1 MIKTLSDYNL
11 LESEEWK
18 DSINTLFLELRSKL
32 PEFFK
37 EVPLPT
43 IPHEDYVEVVIPA
56 SKQVIMEDLVE
67 WLEKKL
73 GLHILYASK
82 QNYGKLL
89 KAAAYSTSVP
99 FVFHYCIKP
108 KAASSDKW
116 RNFYSFLSARM
127 PWLKRKALAV
137 KVWISYVYHKMYR
150 SDNGR
155 KFFTLVLVICML
167 VFQVVD
173 FHAAKEACSFQVEW
187 AAKGKA
193 LSLTPYDIGL
203 PGIDG
208 EVELGPKSFMENILY
223 PFQTSLWV
231 YMVALM
237 MTLLLFSYRLADRVL
252 VGIHGSR
259 SLQILLASLAI
270 VVAVVDCGRAFLMGE
285 LIFILLMA
293 GMVYPFKQL
302 PPVPGMKSRW
312 RSLGSWPRGRN
323 AA

>member
-1 MIKTLSDYNL
+1 MVMIVLKWL
-11 LESEEWK
+11 L
-18 DSINTLFLELRSKL
+18 
-32 PEFFK
+32 
-37 EVPLPT
+37 
-43 IPHEDYVEVVIPA
+43 A
-56 SKQVIMEDLVE
+56 M
-67 WLEKKL
+67 
-73 GLHILYASK
+73 
-82 QNYGKLL
+82 LL
-89 KAAAYSTSVP
+89 TSVP
-99 FVFHYCIKP
+99 FVFNYCIKP

-116 RNFYSFLSARM
+116 RNFYCFLSARM

-137 KVWISYVYHKMYR
+137 KAWVSYVYHKMYR

-187 AAKGKA
+187 AARGKA

-259 SLQILLASLAI
+259 CLQILLASLAI
-270 VVAVVDCGRAFLMGE
+270 VVAVVDCGRAFLMSE

-312 RSLGSWPRGRN
+312 RSLGSWPRGWN

>member
-1 MIKTLSDYNL
+1 M
-11 LESEEWK
+11 
-18 DSINTLFLELRSKL
+18 
-32 PEFFK
+32 
-37 EVPLPT
+37 
-43 IPHEDYVEVVIPA
+43 
-56 SKQVIMEDLVE
+56 
-67 WLEKKL
+67 EKKL

-137 KVWISYVYHKMYR
+137 KAWISYVYHKMYR

-167 VFQVVD
+167 VFQV
-173 FHAAKEACSFQVEW
+173 EW
-187 AAKGKA
+187 AARGKA

-203 PGIDG
+203 SGIDG

-237 MTLLLFSYRLADRVL
+237 MTLLLFSYRLTDLNPTHGRYGLSVQAASTCSRDEKQVAQLVKAWGWSRPAVL
-252 VGIHGSR
+252 AFVDQ
-259 SLQILLASLAI
+259 LQKYEILEVCNMVTSK
-270 VVAVVDCGRAFLMGE
+270 VVHLKPS
-285 LIFILLMA
+285 IFSSGLS
-293 GMVYPFKQL
+293 PT
-302 PPVPGMKSRW
+302 PG
-312 RSLGSWPRGRN
+312 G
-323 AA
+323 

>member
-1 MIKTLSDYNL
+1 MIVLKWL
-11 LESEEWK
+11 L
-18 DSINTLFLELRSKL
+18 
-32 PEFFK
+32 
-37 EVPLPT
+37 
-43 IPHEDYVEVVIPA
+43 A
-56 SKQVIMEDLVE
+56 M
-67 WLEKKL
+67 
-73 GLHILYASK
+73 
-82 QNYGKLL
+82 LL
-89 KAAAYSTSVP
+89 TSVP

-137 KVWISYVYHKMYR
+137 KAWISYVYHKMYR

-173 FHAAKEACSFQVEW
+173 FYAAKEACSF
-187 AAKGKA
+187 
-193 LSLTPYDIGL
+193 P
-203 PGIDG
+203 
-208 EVELGPKSFMENILY
+208 
-223 PFQTSLWV
+223 
-231 YMVALM
+231 
-237 MTLLLFSYRLADRVL
+237 TL
-252 VGIHGSR
+252 
-259 SLQILLASLAI
+259 
-270 VVAVVDCGRAFLMGE
+270 
-285 LIFILLMA
+285 ILLMA

>member
-1 MIKTLSDYNL
+1 M
-11 LESEEWK
+11 
-18 DSINTLFLELRSKL
+18 
-32 PEFFK
+32 
-37 EVPLPT
+37 
-43 IPHEDYVEVVIPA
+43 
-56 SKQVIMEDLVE
+56 MEDLVE

-89 KAAAYSTSVP
+89 KAAAYSTPVDGSMFIIHMGSEQYGVIDSLTVP

-116 RNFYSFLSARM
+116 RNLYSFLSARM
-127 PWLKRKALAV
+127 PWLKRKTLAV
-137 KVWISYVYHKMYR
+137 KAWISYVYHKMYR

-173 FHAAKEACSFQVEW
+173 FHAAKEACSFQVEC

-203 PGIDG
+203 P
-208 EVELGPKSFMENILY
+208 
-223 PFQTSLWV
+223 
-231 YMVALM
+231 
-237 MTLLLFSYRLADRVL
+237 TL
-252 VGIHGSR
+252 
-259 SLQILLASLAI
+259 
-270 VVAVVDCGRAFLMGE
+270 
-285 LIFILLMA
+285 ILLMA

>member
-1 MIKTLSDYNL
+1 M
-11 LESEEWK
+11 
-18 DSINTLFLELRSKL
+18 RSKL

-43 IPHEDYVEVVIPA
+43 IPHKDYVEVVIPA
-56 SKQVIMEDLVE
+56 SKQVMMEDLVE

-73 GLHILYASK
+73 GLHILY
-82 QNYGKLL
+82 
-89 KAAAYSTSVP
+89 
-99 FVFHYCIKP
+99 
-108 KAASSDKW
+108 ASSDKW

-137 KVWISYVYHKMYR
+137 KAWISYVYHKMYR

-187 AAKGKA
+187 AARGKA

-237 MTLLLFSYRLADRVL
+237 MTLLLFSYRLADLNPTHGRYGLSVQAASTCSRDEKQVAQLVKAWGWSRPVVL
-252 VGIHGSR
+252 AFVDL
-259 SLQILLASLAI
+259 LQKYEILEVCNMVTSK
-270 VVAVVDCGRAFLMGE
+270 VVHLKPS
-285 LIFILLMA
+285 IFSSGLS
-293 GMVYPFKQL
+293 PT
-302 PPVPGMKSRW
+302 PG
-312 RSLGSWPRGRN
+312 G
-323 AA
+323 

>member
-116 RNFYSFLSARM
+116 SNFSCFLSARM
-127 PWLKRKALAV
+127 PWMKRKALAV
-137 KVWISYVYHKMYR
+137 KAWISYVYHKMYR

-167 VFQVVD
+167 VFQV
-173 FHAAKEACSFQVEW
+173 ECT
-187 AAKGKA
+187 AKGKA

-208 EVELGPKSFMENILY
+208 EVELSPKSFMENILY

-237 MTLLLFSYRLADRVL
+237 MTLLLFSYRLADLNPTHGRYGLSVQAASTCSRDEKQVAQLVKAWGWSRPVVL
-252 VGIHGSR
+252 AFVDL
-259 SLQILLASLAI
+259 LQKYEILEVCNMVTSK
-270 VVAVVDCGRAFLMGE
+270 VVHLKPS
-285 LIFILLMA
+285 IFSSGLS
-293 GMVYPFKQL
+293 PT
-302 PPVPGMKSRW
+302 PG
-312 RSLGSWPRGRN
+312 G
-323 AA
+323 

>member
-1 MIKTLSDYNL
+1 MVMIVLKWL
-11 LESEEWK
+11 L
-18 DSINTLFLELRSKL
+18 
-32 PEFFK
+32 
-37 EVPLPT
+37 
-43 IPHEDYVEVVIPA
+43 A
-56 SKQVIMEDLVE
+56 M
-67 WLEKKL
+67 
-73 GLHILYASK
+73 
-82 QNYGKLL
+82 LL
-89 KAAAYSTSVP
+89 TSVP

-116 RNFYSFLSARM
+116 RNFYSFLSARL
-127 PWLKRKALAV
+127 PWMKRKALAV
-137 KVWISYVYHKMYR
+137 KAWISYVYHKMYR

-155 KFFTLVLVICML
+155 KFFILVLVICML

-173 FHAAKEACSFQVEW
+173 FHAAKEACAFQVEW

-193 LSLTPYDIGL
+193 LSLTPYYIGL

-208 EVELGPKSFMENILY
+208 EVELGPKAFMENVLY

-237 MTLLLFSYRLADRVL
+237 MTLLLFSYRLADSVL

-259 SLQILLASLAI
+259 CLQILLASLAI

-312 RSLGSWPRGRN
+312 RSLGSWPWGRN

>member
-32 PEFFK
+32 QEFFK

-56 SKQVIMEDLVE
+56 SKQVMMEDLVE

-137 KVWISYVYHKMYR
+137 KAWISYVYHKMYR

-167 VFQVVD
+167 VFQV
-173 FHAAKEACSFQVEW
+173 EW
-187 AAKGKA
+187 AARGKA

-203 PGIDG
+203 SGIDG

-237 MTLLLFSYRLADRVL
+237 MTLLLFSYRLADLNPTHGRYGLSVQAASTCSRDEKQVAQLVKAWGWSRPVVL
-252 VGIHGSR
+252 AFVDL
-259 SLQILLASLAI
+259 LQKYEILEVCNMVTSK
-270 VVAVVDCGRAFLMGE
+270 VVHLKPS
-285 LIFILLMA
+285 IFSSGLS
-293 GMVYPFKQL
+293 PT
-302 PPVPGMKSRW
+302 PG
-312 RSLGSWPRGRN
+312 G
-323 AA
+323 

>member
-1 MIKTLSDYNL
+1 
-11 LESEEWK
+11 
-18 DSINTLFLELRSKL
+18 
-32 PEFFK
+32 
-37 EVPLPT
+37 
-43 IPHEDYVEVVIPA
+43 
-56 SKQVIMEDLVE
+56 
-67 WLEKKL
+67 
-73 GLHILYASK
+73 
-82 QNYGKLL
+82 
-89 KAAAYSTSVP
+89 
-99 FVFHYCIKP
+99 
-108 KAASSDKW
+108 
-116 RNFYSFLSARM
+116 
-127 PWLKRKALAV
+127 
-137 KVWISYVYHKMYR
+137 
-150 SDNGR
+150 
-155 KFFTLVLVICML
+155 ML

-193 LSLTPYDIGL
+193 LSLTPYYLGF

-237 MTLLLFSYRLADRVL
+237 MTLLLFSYRFADRVL

-259 SLQILLASLAI
+259 CLQILLASLAI

>member
-1 MIKTLSDYNL
+1 M
-11 LESEEWK
+11 
-18 DSINTLFLELRSKL
+18 
-32 PEFFK
+32 
-37 EVPLPT
+37 
-43 IPHEDYVEVVIPA
+43 
-56 SKQVIMEDLVE
+56 MEDLVE

-89 KAAAYSTSVP
+89 KAAAYSTPVDGSMFIIHMGSEQYGVIDSLTVP

-116 RNFYSFLSARM
+116 RNFYCFLSARM

-137 KVWISYVYHKMYR
+137 KAWISYVYHKMYR

-203 PGIDG
+203 P
-208 EVELGPKSFMENILY
+208 
-223 PFQTSLWV
+223 
-231 YMVALM
+231 
-237 MTLLLFSYRLADRVL
+237 TL
-252 VGIHGSR
+252 
-259 SLQILLASLAI
+259 
-270 VVAVVDCGRAFLMGE
+270 
-285 LIFILLMA
+285 ILLMA

>member
-1 MIKTLSDYNL
+1 MVKTLSDYNL

-32 PEFFK
+32 QEFFK

-56 SKQVIMEDLVE
+56 SKQVMMEDLVE

-89 KAAAYSTSVP
+89 KAATYSTSVP

-137 KVWISYVYHKMYR
+137 KAWISYVYHKMYR

-167 VFQVVD
+167 VFQV
-173 FHAAKEACSFQVEW
+173 EW
-187 AAKGKA
+187 AARGKA

-203 PGIDG
+203 SGIDG

-237 MTLLLFSYRLADRVL
+237 MTLLLFSYRLTDLNPTHGRYGLSVQAASTCSRDEKQVAQLVKAWGWSRPAVL
-252 VGIHGSR
+252 AFVDQ
-259 SLQILLASLAI
+259 LQKYEILEVCNMVTSK
-270 VVAVVDCGRAFLMGE
+270 VVHLKPS
-285 LIFILLMA
+285 IFSSGLS
-293 GMVYPFKQL
+293 PT
-302 PPVPGMKSRW
+302 PG
-312 RSLGSWPRGRN
+312 G
-323 AA
+323 

>member
-1 MIKTLSDYNL
+1 MIVLKWL
-11 LESEEWK
+11 L
-18 DSINTLFLELRSKL
+18 
-32 PEFFK
+32 
-37 EVPLPT
+37 
-43 IPHEDYVEVVIPA
+43 A
-56 SKQVIMEDLVE
+56 M
-67 WLEKKL
+67 
-73 GLHILYASK
+73 
-82 QNYGKLL
+82 LL
-89 KAAAYSTSVP
+89 TSVP

-137 KVWISYVYHKMYR
+137 KAWISYVYHKMYR
-150 SDNGR
+150 SDNER
-155 KFFTLVLVICML
+155 KFFILVLVICML

-173 FHAAKEACSFQVEW
+173 FHAAKEACAFQVEW

-193 LSLTPYDIGL
+193 LSLTPYYIGL

-208 EVELGPKSFMENILY
+208 EVELGPKAFMENVLY

-259 SLQILLASLAI
+259 YLQILLASLAV
-270 VVAVVDCGRAFLMGE
+270 VVAVVDCGRAFLLGE
-285 LIFILLMA
+285 LTLILLMA